1 MKNKRLFAFLLVLA
15 LITVSAAGCASS
27 QTPQQ
32 KTGLVFGV
40 SVYNTEDAEVLSFRK
55 YFEEYLGPAFEVSF
69 IYSSSITETEDEI
82 AFIRQLHEQGV
93 PGIISFLSTDLD
105 QVLAVT
111 DELGMYYVRGSGS
124 VSSGMF
130 EKAVAHE
137 SFLGIIGPSSGME
150 YQAGKLMA
158 GYLTNAAATSST
170 NYLIIAGGINVGNQ
184 MHVDRTLGMLDM
196 IRNTYNLKL
205 PDEAYALGSLTGV
218 TEVETGRSNVSITI
232 FPGYLRGENLEA
244 LEKLISENHYDVILG
259 ALSLNTVI
267 PAIIEAEKA
276 RDKNIRIGVVDSFTE
291 PNYEWFNQLDGY
303 GNPVIDIVIGKFSAT
318 VGPAFAAMYN
328 ACTGHADFL
337 KPDGRPFRLYQD
349 FWIATSTETYN
360 DLYSRSLNIYD
371 NIYSTKALME
381 VMVEYNKDAT
391 FENFRD
397 LTEHSWL

>member
-1 MKNKRLFAFLLVLA
+1 MKKNRLIAFLLVIILA
-15 LITVSAAGCASS
+15 VAVVAGCSSS
-27 QTPQQ
+27 QAPA
-32 KTGLVFGV
+32 KKELVFGV

-55 YFEEYLGPAFEVSF
+55 YFEEYLGPAFDVSF

-124 VSSGMF
+124 ISSGMF
-130 EKAVAHE
+130 DKACAHE

-150 YQAGKLMA
+150 YQAGKVMA
-158 GYLTNAAATSST
+158 GYLTNAVATSAT
-170 NYLIIAGGINVGNQ
+170 NYLIIAGGISVGNQ
-184 MHVDRTLGMLDM
+184 MHVDRVLGMLDM
-196 IRNTYNLKL
+196 IKGTYNLKL
-205 PDEAYALGSLTGV
+205 PDEVYDLASITEV
-218 TEVETGRSNVSITI
+218 TQVETGRSNVSITI

-244 LEKLISENHYDVILG
+244 LRKLIADNHYDVILG
-259 ALSLNTVI
+259 ALSLNLVI
-267 PAIIEAEKA
+267 PDVIEAEKA
-276 RDKNIRIGVVDSFTE
+276 QGQNIRIGVVDSFTE
-291 PNYEWFNQLDGY
+291 PNYEWFNQLDEY

-318 VGPAFAAMYN
+318 VGPSFAAMYN

-337 KPDGRPFRLYQD
+337 KPEGRPFRLYQD
-349 FWIATSTETYN
+349 FWIATSAETYN
-360 DLYSRSLNIYD
+360 DLYSRSINIYD

-397 LTEHSWL
+397 LTEHTWL

>member
-1 MKNKRLFAFLLVLA
+1 MKKNRLIAFLLVIILA
-15 LITVSAAGCASS
+15 VAVIAGCSSS
-27 QTPQQ
+27 QAPA
-32 KTGLVFGV
+32 KKELVFGV

-55 YFEEYLGPAFEVSF
+55 YFEEYLGPAFDVSF

-124 VSSGMF
+124 ISSGMF
-130 EKAVAHE
+130 DKACAHE

-150 YQAGKLMA
+150 YQAGKVMA
-158 GYLTNAAATSST
+158 GYLTNAVATSAT
-170 NYLIIAGGINVGNQ
+170 NYLIIAGGISVGNQ
-184 MHVDRTLGMLDM
+184 MHVDRVLGMLDM
-196 IRNTYNLKL
+196 IKGTYNLKL
-205 PDEAYALGSLTGV
+205 PDEVYDLASITEV
-218 TEVETGRSNVSITI
+218 TQVETGRSNVSITI

-244 LEKLISENHYDVILG
+244 LRKLIADNHYDVILG
-259 ALSLNTVI
+259 ALSLNLVI
-267 PAIIEAEKA
+267 PDVIEAEKA
-276 RDKNIRIGVVDSFTE
+276 QGQNIRIGVVDSFTE
-291 PNYEWFNQLDGY
+291 PNYEWFNQLDEY

-318 VGPAFAAMYN
+318 VGPSFAAMYN

-337 KPDGRPFRLYQD
+337 KPEGRPFRLYQD
-349 FWIATSTETYN
+349 FWIATSAETYN
-360 DLYSRSLNIYD
+360 DLYSRSINIYD

-391 FENFRD
+391 FEDFRD
-397 LTEHSWL
+397 LTEHTWL

>member
-1 MKNKRLFAFLLVLA
+1 MKKNRLIAFLLVIILA
-15 LITVSAAGCASS
+15 VAVIAGCSSS
-27 QTPQQ
+27 QAPA
-32 KTGLVFGV
+32 KKELVFGV

-55 YFEEYLGPAFEVSF
+55 YFEEYLGPAFDVSF

-124 VSSGMF
+124 ISSGMF
-130 EKAVAHE
+130 DKACAHE

-150 YQAGKLMA
+150 YQAGKVMA
-158 GYLTNAAATSST
+158 GYLTNAVATSAT
-170 NYLIIAGGINVGNQ
+170 NYLIIAGGISVGNQ
-184 MHVDRTLGMLDM
+184 MHVDRVLGMLDM
-196 IRNTYNLKL
+196 IKGTYNLKL
-205 PDEAYALGSLTGV
+205 PDEVYDLASITEV
-218 TEVETGRSNVSITI
+218 TQVETGRSNVSITI

-244 LEKLISENHYDVILG
+244 LRKLIADNHYDVILG
-259 ALSLNTVI
+259 ALSLNLVI
-267 PAIIEAEKA
+267 PDVIEAEKA
-276 RDKNIRIGVVDSFTE
+276 QGQNIRIGVVDSFTE
-291 PNYEWFNQLDGY
+291 PNYEWFNQLDEY

-318 VGPAFAAMYN
+318 VGPSFAAMYN

-337 KPDGRPFRLYQD
+337 KPEGRPFRLYQD
-349 FWIATSTETYN
+349 FWIATSAETYN
-360 DLYSRSLNIYD
+360 DLYSRSINIYD

-381 VMVEYNKDAT
+381 VMVEYNKDTT

-397 LTEHSWL
+397 LTEHTWL

>member
-1 MKNKRLFAFLLVLA
+1 MKKNRLIAFLLVIILA
-15 LITVSAAGCASS
+15 VAVIAGCSSS
-27 QTPQQ
+27 QAPA
-32 KTGLVFGV
+32 KKELVFGV

-55 YFEEYLGPAFEVSF
+55 YFEEYLGPAFDVSF

-124 VSSGMF
+124 ISSGMF
-130 EKAVAHE
+130 DRACAHE

-150 YQAGKLMA
+150 YQAGKVMA
-158 GYLTNAAATSST
+158 GYLTNAVATSAT

-184 MHVDRTLGMLDM
+184 MHVDRVLGMLDM
-196 IRNTYNLKL
+196 IKGTYNLKL
-205 PDEAYALGSLTGV
+205 PDKVYDLASITEV
-218 TEVETGRSNVSITI
+218 TQVETGRSNVSITI
-232 FPGYLRGENLEA
+232 FPGYLRGENLET
-244 LEKLISENHYDVILG
+244 LRKLIVDNHYDVILG
-259 ALSLNTVI
+259 ALSLNLVI
-267 PAIIEAEKA
+267 PDVIEAEKA
-276 RDKNIRIGVVDSFTE
+276 QGQNIRIGVVDSFTE
-291 PNYEWFNQLDGY
+291 PNYEWFNQLDEY

-318 VGPAFAAMYN
+318 VGPSFAAMYN

-337 KPDGRPFRLYQD
+337 KPEGRPFRLYQD
-349 FWIATSTETYN
+349 FWIATSAETYN
-360 DLYSRSLNIYD
+360 DLYSRSINIYD

-397 LTEHSWL
+397 LTEHTWL

>member
-1 MKNKRLFAFLLVLA
+1 MKKNRLIAFLLVIILA
-15 LITVSAAGCASS
+15 VAVIAGCSSS
-27 QTPQQ
+27 QAPA
-32 KTGLVFGV
+32 KKELVFGV

-55 YFEEYLGPAFEVSF
+55 YFEEYLGPAFDVSF

-105 QVLAVT
+105 KVLAVT

-124 VSSGMF
+124 ISSGMF
-130 EKAVAHE
+130 DRACAHE

-150 YQAGKLMA
+150 YQAGKVMA
-158 GYLTNAAATSST
+158 GYLTNAVATSAT

-184 MHVDRTLGMLDM
+184 MHVDRVLGMLDM
-196 IRNTYNLKL
+196 IKGTYNLKL
-205 PDEAYALGSLTGV
+205 PDEVYDLASITEV
-218 TEVETGRSNVSITI
+218 TQVETGRSNVSITI

-244 LEKLISENHYDVILG
+244 LRKLIADNHYDVILG
-259 ALSLNTVI
+259 ALSLNLVI
-267 PAIIEAEKA
+267 PDVIEAEKA
-276 RDKNIRIGVVDSFTE
+276 QGQNIRIGVVDSFTE
-291 PNYEWFNQLDGY
+291 PNYEWFNQLDEY

-318 VGPAFAAMYN
+318 VGPSFAAMYN

-337 KPDGRPFRLYQD
+337 KPEGRPFRLYQD
-349 FWIATSTETYN
+349 FWIATSAETYN
-360 DLYSRSLNIYD
+360 DLYSRSINIYD

-391 FENFRD
+391 FENFRE
-397 LTEHSWL
+397 LTEHTWL

>member
-1 MKNKRLFAFLLVLA
+1 MKKNRLIAFLLVIILA
-15 LITVSAAGCASS
+15 VAVVVGCSSS
-27 QTPQQ
+27 QAPA
-32 KTGLVFGV
+32 KKELVFGV

-55 YFEEYLGPAFEVSF
+55 YFEEYLGPAFDVSF

-124 VSSGMF
+124 ISSGMF
-130 EKAVAHE
+130 DKACAHE

-150 YQAGKLMA
+150 YQAGKVMA
-158 GYLTNAAATSST
+158 GYLTNAVATSAT
-170 NYLIIAGGINVGNQ
+170 NYLIIAGGISVGNQ
-184 MHVDRTLGMLDM
+184 MHVDRVLGMLDM
-196 IRNTYNLKL
+196 IKGTYNLKL
-205 PDEAYALGSLTGV
+205 PDEVYDLASITEV
-218 TEVETGRSNVSITI
+218 TQVETGRSNVSITI

-244 LEKLISENHYDVILG
+244 LRKLIADNHYDVILG
-259 ALSLNTVI
+259 ALSLNQVI
-267 PAIIEAEKA
+267 PDVIEAEKA
-276 RDKNIRIGVVDSFTE
+276 QGQNIRIGVVDSFTE
-291 PNYEWFNQLDGY
+291 PNYEWFNQLDEY

-318 VGPAFAAMYN
+318 VGPSFAAMYN

-337 KPDGRPFRLYQD
+337 KPEGRPFRLYQD
-349 FWIATSTETYN
+349 FWIATSAETYN
-360 DLYSRSLNIYD
+360 DLYSRNLNIYD

-397 LTEHSWL
+397 LTEHTWL

>member
-1 MKNKRLFAFLLVLA
+1 MKKNRLIAFLLVIILA
-15 LITVSAAGCASS
+15 VAVIAGCSSS
-27 QTPQQ
+27 QAPA
-32 KTGLVFGV
+32 KKELVFGV

-55 YFEEYLGPAFEVSF
+55 YFEEYLGPAFDVSF

-124 VSSGMF
+124 ISSGMF
-130 EKAVAHE
+130 DKACAHE

-150 YQAGKLMA
+150 YQAGKVMA
-158 GYLTNAAATSST
+158 GYLTNAVATSAT
-170 NYLIIAGGINVGNQ
+170 NYLIIAGGISVGNQ
-184 MHVDRTLGMLDM
+184 MHVDRVLGMLDM
-196 IRNTYNLKL
+196 IKGTYNLKL
-205 PDEAYALGSLTGV
+205 PDEVYDLASITEV
-218 TEVETGRSNVSITI
+218 TQVETGRSNVSITI

-244 LEKLISENHYDVILG
+244 LRKLIADNHYDVILG
-259 ALSLNTVI
+259 ALSLNLVI
-267 PAIIEAEKA
+267 PDVIEAEKA
-276 RDKNIRIGVVDSFTE
+276 QGQNIRIGVVDSFTE
-291 PNYEWFNQLDGY
+291 PNYEWFNQLDEY

-318 VGPAFAAMYN
+318 VGPSFAAMYN

-337 KPDGRPFRLYQD
+337 KPEGRPFRLYQD
-349 FWIATSTETYN
+349 FWIATSAETYN
-360 DLYSRSLNIYD
+360 DLYSRSINIYD

-397 LTEHSWL
+397 LTEHTWL

>member
-1 MKNKRLFAFLLVLA
+1 MKKNRLIAFLLVIILA
-15 LITVSAAGCASS
+15 VAVVVGCSSS
-27 QTPQQ
+27 QAPA
-32 KTGLVFGV
+32 KKELVFGV

-55 YFEEYLGPAFEVSF
+55 YFEEYLGPAFDVSF

-124 VSSGMF
+124 ISSGMF
-130 EKAVAHE
+130 DKACAHE

-150 YQAGKLMA
+150 YQAGKVMA
-158 GYLTNAAATSST
+158 GYLTNAVATSAT
-170 NYLIIAGGINVGNQ
+170 NYLIIAGGISVGNQ
-184 MHVDRTLGMLDM
+184 MHVDRVLGMLDM
-196 IRNTYNLKL
+196 IKGTYNLKL
-205 PDEAYALGSLTGV
+205 PDEVYDLASITEV
-218 TEVETGRSNVSITI
+218 TQVETGRSNVSITI

-244 LEKLISENHYDVILG
+244 LRKLIADNHYDVILG
-259 ALSLNTVI
+259 ALSLNLVI
-267 PAIIEAEKA
+267 PDVIEAEKA
-276 RDKNIRIGVVDSFTE
+276 QGQNIRIGVVDSFTE
-291 PNYEWFNQLDGY
+291 PNYEWFNQLDEY

-318 VGPAFAAMYN
+318 VGPSFAAMYN

-337 KPDGRPFRLYQD
+337 KPEGRPFRLYQD
-349 FWIATSTETYN
+349 FWIATSAETYN
-360 DLYSRSLNIYD
+360 DLYSRSINIYD

-397 LTEHSWL
+397 LTEHTWL